1 MVNQIIWYWL
11 TFIFGVIAAGLTYL
25 VTQYYKM
32 WKELK
37 DNAFQKS
44 LDDLRV
50 EMQQYTK
57 DAIKETEESHNK
69 LYKAVLDMYSRQ
81 FMSECDRYLSS
92 PYPISNDEYFNLYR
106 NYEVYKS
113 LGGNGL
119 GKKKFEKVEERVSDS
134 QLFAN
139 AVTAFQNQQNKNT
152 GNG

>member
-37 DNAFQKS
+37 DNAFQKQ
-44 LDDLRV
+44 LDELRK

-57 DAIKETEESHNK
+57 DAVKETEESHKK
-69 LYKAVLDMYSRQ
+69 LYKAVLDMYARQ
-81 FMSECDRYLSS
+81 FIAKCDAYLRYGGA
-92 PYPISNDEYFNLYR
+92 ISNEDYNNLYHDF
-106 NYEVYKS
+106 EVYRS

-119 GKKKFEKVEERVSDS
+119 GEKKFTKLEERISDK
-134 QLFAN
+134 QMMQDVAN
-139 AVTAFQNQQNKNT
+139 TFQINQNTAK
-152 GNG
+152 G